1 MHPSESLAA
10 AAFSASDQDTLRTNF
25 NIGMRFHLDAHS
37 DLWDGCWV
45 SLCPLTVSSE
55 FGMSTSRDRALSI
68 VELLAQ
74 HVGGLPLFEIADR
87 LDIPRSATHRL
98 LTDLKETDYVRQDQD
113 GSYSLTVKLVALGL
127 NYLSCANF
135 NNLVQP
141 VLERVAVQTS
151 DLVMLSVIEG
161 ERLMRVA
168 KVQGAQRGLQ
178 YNPVEETELYLAGSA
193 NGQAWLSCLSDD
205 AAIQLLAKQ
214 GIRAKGYGSTAPRTI
229 KEAMTRV
236 RAAREQGY
244 AVAQDSHETGISAIA
259 VAIRSPVGSP
269 GANRPLATLSVAG
282 PSIRLTTARI
292 EDYAPLLVAAAKEL
306 GITAKSSALF
316 RAPQYMP
323 SPKDAAVEVVSL

>member
-1 MHPSESLAA
+1 M
-10 AAFSASDQDTLRTNF
+10 
-25 NIGMRFHLDAHS
+25 
-37 DLWDGCWV
+37 
-45 SLCPLTVSSE
+45 SS
-55 FGMSTSRDRALSI
+55 SRDRALSI
-68 VELLAQ
+68 IELLAQ
-74 HVGGLPLFEIADR
+74 HVAGLPLFEIADR

-141 VLERVAVQTS
+141 VLERLAAHTG

-178 YNPVEETELYLAGSA
+178 YNPVEEPELYLAGSA
-193 NGQAWLSCLSDD
+193 NGQAWLSCLTDD
-205 AAIQLLAKQ
+205 AAMQLLAKQ
-214 GIRAKGYGSTAPRTI
+214 GIRANGYGPTAPRTI
-229 KEAMTRV
+229 KDAMTRV
-236 RAAREQGY
+236 RTARAQGF
-244 AVAQDSHETGISAIA
+244 AVAHGSHEAGISAIA
-259 VAIRSPVGSP
+259 VAIRSPGGNP

-282 PSIRLTTARI
+282 PSIRLTAARI
-292 EDYAPLLVAAAKEL
+292 EGFAPQLLAAAKEL
-306 GITAKSSALF
+306 GVTAKSSALF

-323 SPKDAAVEVVSL
+323 SPRDAAVEAV